1 MLCHDK
7 LQTFIYYLLPS
18 SFYGLFASQTWHFSL
33 AESGFCNM
41 QRLHVHEPP
50 EVEAAAGLA
59 GAGAPNG
66 KLPVPAVFGA
76 GRRASQT

>member
-1 MLCHDK
+1 
-7 LQTFIYYLLPS
+7 
-18 SFYGLFASQTWHFSL
+18 
-33 AESGFCNM
+33 M
-41 QRLHVHEPP
+41 QRLHVHGPP

-59 GAGAPNG
+59 GAGAGAPNV